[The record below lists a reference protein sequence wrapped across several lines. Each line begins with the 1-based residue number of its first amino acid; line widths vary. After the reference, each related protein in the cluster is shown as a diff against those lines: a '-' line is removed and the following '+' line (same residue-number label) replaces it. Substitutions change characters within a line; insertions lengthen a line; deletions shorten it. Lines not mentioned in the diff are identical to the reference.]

1 MIEVAWRTKTRNVDV
16 SVAPRYVAPGSG
28 VARMRLSTPDSR
40 RSTSVI
46 ARPPNA
52 VFAMPYVMSDGTR

>member
-1 MIEVAWRTKTRNVDV
+1 MIDVAWSTNTRNVDV

-28 VARMRLSTPDSR
+28 VARMRFSTPDSR

-46 ARPPNA
+46 ASPPKA
-52 VFAMPYVMSDGTR
+52 VFAMPYVISDGTR